1 MPEKAKGASLAP
13 EDHGGAGQ
21 IPDGDYTITNV
32 YAGSFTYGGTVPDGV
47 PAIMVTYKADD
58 GAEYEQPYKAGDNQH
73 LAASED
79 GDRFIHPNGEE
90 ARIYKGGAASMW
102 LGSLARSNF
111 PITGDSVRQF
121 KGTKV
126 HITNVAAPKGKSG
139 DNKDK
144 VIAMVDKILALPGKG
159 KATAPATARP
169 TSSTASTSTSL
180 APATSV
186 TSNGNAD
193 LTASAI
199 ELIQGIL
206 AEATD
211 NTMTRVK
218 LSTSVMLRATKDA
231 TLKASMTQ
239 LKKLAGDPTF
249 LIEHAEAGGWSTDTG
264 EEVKLG

>member
-21 IPDGDYTITNV
+21 IPDGDYTIVNV
-32 YAGSFTYGGTVPDGV
+32 YAGSFTYGGQVPEGV
-47 PAIMVTYKADD
+47 PAIMVTYKGDD
-58 GAEYEQPYKAGDNQH
+58 GAEYEQPYKAGDNEH
-73 LAASED
+73 LSASED
-79 GDRFIHPNGEE
+79 GDRFIHPGGGE
-90 ARIYKGGAASMW
+90 AKIYKGGAASMW
-102 LGSLARSNF
+102 LGSLAKCNF

-126 HITNVAAPKGKSG
+126 TLTNTAAPKGKTS

-144 VIAMVDKILALPGKG
+144 VIAMVSKIIALPGKG
-159 KATAPATARP
+159 KATAPATRP
-169 TSSTASTSTSL
+169 SIASTSASQPT
-180 APATSV
+180 AHAAG
-186 TSNGNAD
+186 NGNAD
-193 LTASAI
+193 LTPQAI

-206 AEATD
+206 AEAPD

-218 LSTSVMLRATKDA
+218 LSTSVMLRATKDPN
-231 TLKASMTQ
+231 LKANMTA

-249 LIEHAEAGGWSTDTG
+249 LLEHAEAGGWATETG

>member
-79 GDRFIHPNGEE
+79 GDRFVHPAGEE

-121 KGTKV
+121 KGIKV

-159 KATAPATARP
+159 TAPKG
-169 TSSTASTSTSL
+169 TSSVSKTTVSAAPASTS
-180 APATSV
+180 ATS
-186 TSNGNAD
+186 TSNGNGD

-199 ELIQGIL
+199 ELIQRIL

-218 LSTSVMLRATKDA
+218 LSTSVMLRATKDDN
-231 TLKASMTQ
+231 LKASMTQ

-249 LIEHAEAGGWSTDTG
+249 LIEHAEVGGWTTETG

>member
-1 MPEKAKGASLAP
+1 MATVKGASLAP

-21 IPDGDYTITNV
+21 IPDGDYLITNV
-32 YAGSFTYGGTVPDGV
+32 YAGSFTYGGQVPDGV
-47 PAIMVTYKADD
+47 PAIMVTYKGDD

-79 GDRFIHPNGEE
+79 GDRFIHPEGGD
-90 ARIYKGGAASMW
+90 AKIYKGGAASMW
-102 LGSLARSNF
+102 LGSLARCNF

-126 HITNVAAPKGKSG
+126 TLTNTAAPKGKTS

-144 VIAMVDKILALPGKG
+144 VIAMVSKILSLP
-159 KATAPATARP
+159 KATSSASKTTASAAKPTGATTAAATTQATA
-169 TSSTASTSTSL
+169 
-180 APATSV
+180 
-186 TSNGNAD
+186 SNGNSD
-193 LTASAI
+193 LTSTAI
-199 ELIQGIL
+199 EMIQAIL
-206 AEATD
+206 ADAPD

-231 TLKASMTQ
+231 AHKTNMTA

-249 LIEHAEAGGWSTDTG
+249 LIEHAEAGGWATETG

>member
-32 YAGSFTYGGTVPDGV
+32 YAGSFTYGGQVPEGV
-47 PAIMVTYKADD
+47 PAIMVTYKGDD

-73 LAASED
+73 LAPSED
-79 GDRFIHPNGEE
+79 GDRFIHPDGGD
-90 ARIYKGGAASMW
+90 AKIYKGGAASMW
-102 LGSLARSNF
+102 LGSLARCNF

-126 HITNVAAPKGKSG
+126 TLTNTAAPKGKTG

-144 VIAMVDKILALPGKG
+144 VIAMVSKIIALPKAQG
-159 KATAPATARP
+159 KAAVTSTTAKNVTGITSAPA
-169 TSSTASTSTSL
+169 
-180 APATSV
+180 
-186 TSNGNAD
+186 SNGNSD
-193 LTASAI
+193 LTPQAI

-218 LSTSVMLRATKDA
+218 LSTSVMLKATKDPA
-231 TLKASMTQ
+231 LKANMTQ

-249 LIEHAEAGGWSTDTG
+249 LIEHAEAGGWTTETG
-264 EEVKLG
+264 EEVKLGV